1 MARCPDPKMGCFDR
15 RTLGF
20 SVSPDGHV
28 IIYLYN
34 SQNTSSFCLTV
45 KKNQQMDVQVG
56 TWVRSDMAS
65 LRVNQHQSAMLI
77 QHQSATEYFWGHGKA
92 LTCEEEKS
100 EKVKVATLQCT
111 AVRINVLIFR
121 LVTCLLSCVNSRQ
134 PWA

>member
-1 MARCPDPKMGCFDR
+1 
-15 RTLGF
+15 
-20 SVSPDGHV
+20 
-28 IIYLYN
+28 
-34 SQNTSSFCLTV
+34 
-45 KKNQQMDVQVG
+45 MDVQAG

-65 LRVNQHQSAMLI
+65 LRTNQHQSA
-77 QHQSATEYFWGHGKA
+77 TKYFWGHGKA

-100 EKVKVATLQCT
+100 EKVKVVTLQCT